1 MLEYRTYVDKNGR
14 NCLKKMRKIQWKGML
29 NTPKKIE
36 EFMKKE
42 YQMEQLAEEYAYIIA
57 VDTSSKIIG
66 VFEVAHG
73 TNQQIQMSNREIF
86 IRLCL
91 CGATSFFLVH
101 NHPSGETIPSK
112 SDISNTQ
119 EVKKAGELMGIELLD
134 HIIIGKDYC
143 SFREHNLL

>member
-1 MLEYRTYVDKNGR
+1 MK
-14 NCLKKMRKIQWKGML
+14 
-29 NTPKKIE
+29 KKIKVISFAV
-36 EFMKKE
+36 FMILIIIGIMYIKKHT
-42 YQMEQLAEEYAYIIA
+42 YTLSGNEQIQP
-57 VDTSSKIIG
+57 VTGTVIG